1 MGDGRGTRPKNI
13 ARSLGF
19 LGVIPVKLPVQPD
32 QVLRSSLKAVSLALL
47 CTLGGAAKAEFD
59 ASRLWVNAGF
69 YSAHYETNQGL
80 RNANPGIGFE
90 YRIDDT
96 WSATAGR
103 FRNSNNANSN
113 YVGAY
118 YQPWTWAG
126 VKLGV
131 VAGAFNGYPNAYN
144 GGWFPALIPTASFES
159 AHWGLN
165 VALVPPLKDRLYGA
179 VSFQLKFRFQD

>member
-1 MGDGRGTRPKNI
+1 MGVAHAPKNI

-19 LGVIPVKLPVQPD
+19 LGVTPVKLPVAPD
-32 QVLRSSLKAVSLALL
+32 LVLISSLKAVSLALL

-59 ASRLWVNAGF
+59 ASRLWINAGF
-69 YSAHYETNQGL
+69 YSAHFDTGQGL

-131 VAGAFNGYPNAYN
+131 VAGAFNGYPNTYR
-144 GGWFPALIPTASFES
+144 GGWFPAIIPTASLEGQ
-159 AHWGLN
+159 HWGLN

-179 VSFQLKFRFQD
+179 VSFQLKYRFR

>member
-1 MGDGRGTRPKNI
+1 MKR
-13 ARSLGF
+13 
-19 LGVIPVKLPVQPD
+19 
-32 QVLRSSLKAVSLALL
+32 LACLICIGL
-47 CTLGGAAKAEFD
+47 SGLFNSAHAEFD

-69 YSAHYETNQGL
+69 YSAHFDTDQGL

-90 YRIDDT
+90 YRIDKT

-118 YQPWTWAG
+118 YQPWTWADI
-126 VKLGV
+126 KLGV
-131 VAGAFNGYPNAYN
+131 VVGAFNGYPNAYQ
-144 GGWFPALIPTASFES
+144 GGWFPALIPTASLEGQ
-159 AHWGLN
+159 HWGLN

-179 VSFQLKFRFQD
+179 VSFQLKYRFR

>member
-1 MGDGRGTRPKNI
+1 MKR
-13 ARSLGF
+13 
-19 LGVIPVKLPVQPD
+19 
-32 QVLRSSLKAVSLALL
+32 LACLICIGL
-47 CTLGGAAKAEFD
+47 SGLFNSAHAEFD

-69 YSAHYETNQGL
+69 YSVHFDSDQGL

-103 FRNSNNANSN
+103 SRNSNNANSN

-118 YQPWTWAG
+118 YQPWTWADI
-126 VKLGV
+126 KLGV
-131 VAGAFNGYPNAYN
+131 VVGAFNGYPNAYQ
-144 GGWFPALIPTASFES
+144 GGWFPALIPTASLEGQ
-159 AHWGLN
+159 HWGLN

-179 VSFQLKFRFQD
+179 VSFQLKYRFR

>member
-1 MGDGRGTRPKNI
+1 M
-13 ARSLGF
+13 
-19 LGVIPVKLPVQPD
+19 KLPVPPD
-32 QVLRSSLKAVSLALL
+32 LVLGSSLKALSLVLL
-47 CTLGGAAKAEFD
+47 CTLGSAAKAEFD

-69 YSAHYETNQGL
+69 YSAHFDTNQGL

-131 VAGAFNGYPNAYN
+131 VAGAFNGYPNAYQ
-144 GGWFPALIPTASFES
+144 GGWFPALIPTASLEGQ
-159 AHWGLN
+159 HWGLN

-179 VSFQLKFRFQD
+179 VSFQLKYRFR

>member
-1 MGDGRGTRPKNI
+1 MGDGRGTRTKNI

-19 LGVIPVKLPVQPD
+19 LGVTPVKLPVAPD

-69 YSAHYETNQGL
+69 YSAHFDTDQGL

-118 YQPWTWAG
+118 YQPWNWAG

-131 VAGAFNGYPNAYN
+131 VAGVFNGYPNAYQ
-144 GGWFPALIPTASFES
+144 GGWFPALIPTASLEGQ
-159 AHWGLN
+159 HWGLN

-179 VSFQLKFRFQD
+179 VSFQLKYRFR

>member
-1 MGDGRGTRPKNI
+1 VGDGRGTRPKNI

-131 VAGAFNGYPNAYN
+131 VAGAFNGYPNAYQ
-144 GGWFPALIPTASFES
+144 GGWFPAIIPTASLEGQ
-159 AHWGLN
+159 HWGLN